1 MTLFACSRCGKT
13 SDQKQCPKHRRPK
26 SASWSTNRNRS
37 KQHAFRQQVLA
48 NAGHRCQ
55 YVEGT
60 ARCPVHGDQ
69 NLRACHITPLHQ
81 GGSYHPD
88 NGKALCQAHDRLTD
102 PWAR

>member
-26 SASWSTNRNRS
+26 SAHWSTNRNRS
-37 KQHAFRQQVLA
+37 KQHAFRQAVLA

-60 ARCPVHGDQ
+60 ARCPVHGDT
-69 NLRACHITPLHQ
+69 NLQAHHLEPGNDDPTKGL
-81 GGSYHPD
+81 
-88 NGKALCQAHDRLTD
+88 ALCRAHHRTVDRH
-102 PWAR
+102 AR